1 MTALARASA
10 FCASLSKRGIR
21 YHLDIVREEAVMIC
35 LAVPGE
41 RWEIE
46 FLDDG
51 TTEIERF
58 ESTGVAACDD
68 PAAMVLT
75 EYE

>member
-1 MTALARASA
+1 MTALTRASA

-21 YHLDIVREEAVMIC
+21 YQMDVIRDNAVMIS

-46 FLDDG
+46 FFEDD

-58 ESTGVAACDD
+58 RSMGVAACDD
-68 PAAMVLT
+68 PTAMVLS